1 MAGLSL
7 KVTNRSRKGLKGLP
21 SSIELPGDATVED
34 AKVAIARTAK
44 VSDHNRIGI
53 FDPVSK
59 KTLKDRNS
67 LLREQSEVIKHGE
80 LLVKDLG
87 PQIGWRTVYVIEYLG
102 PLLFHPLF
110 LGLRTH
116 LYPAVYPYI
125 KEFVPQPSSSG
136 GGGGGGEL
144 SFAQQAAFGMITAHF
159 VKREL
164 ETLFLHKFS
173 ASTMPFAYVFR
184 NSFFYWTF
192 AGLLGALE
200 IYAPFSPAA
209 LVPTTSAF
217 SLASSA
223 DYATYL
229 GIALY
234 AIGELGNFDVHY
246 YLAHLRKPGETARKI
261 PRGHGFSL
269 VTCPNYMFEIIAWSG
284 IILVTRSPA
293 LGLFITIGS
302 YFMWTWGWGKEKAY
316 RKQFGDKY
324 KKKRH
329 VILPGLL

>member
-21 SSIELPGDATVED
+21 PSIELPNDATVED
-34 AKVAIARTAK
+34 AKKAVARAAR

-59 KTLKDRNS
+59 KTIKDRNS
-67 LLREQSEVIKHGE
+67 FLREQVEVVKHGE

-87 PQIGWRTVYVIEYLG
+87 PQIGWRLVYVIEYLG

-110 LGLRTH
+110 LNFRNQ
-116 LYPAVYPYI
+116 LYPAVYPLL
-125 KEFVPQPSSSG
+125 KNHLPWAPRLD
-136 GGGGGGEL
+136 GEL
-144 SFAQQAAFGMITAHF
+144 SFAQQAAFAMIMAHF

-164 ETLFLHKFS
+164 ETLFLHKF
-173 ASTMPFAYVFR
+173 AAATMPFAFVFR
-184 NSFFYWTF
+184 NSFFYWAA
-192 AGLLGALE
+192 AGFLGALE

-209 LVPTTSAF
+209 VAPDAPTP
-217 SLASSA
+217 L
-223 DYATYL
+223 TYL
-229 GIALY
+229 GFALY
-234 AIGELGNFDVHY
+234 AIGELANFDVHW

-261 PRGHGFSL
+261 PYGHGFGL
-269 VTCPNYMFEIIAWSG
+269 VTCPNYMFEIIAWIG
-284 IILVTRSPA
+284 IILVTRSPS
-293 LGLFITIGS
+293 LVLFIVIGS
-302 YFMWTWGWGKEKAY
+302 YYMYIWGWGKEKNY

-324 KKKRH
+324 KKKRY

>member
-1 MAGLSL
+1 MGGLSL
-7 KVTNRSRKGLKGLP
+7 KVTNRSRKGLRGLP
-21 SSIELPGDATVED
+21 PSVELPEDATVED
-34 AKVAIARTAK
+34 AKKAIARAAK
-44 VSDHNRIGI
+44 VSDFNRIGI

-59 KTLKDRNS
+59 KTLKDRKA
-67 LLREQSEVIKHGE
+67 LLREQSEVVKHGE

-87 PQIGWRTVYVIEYLG
+87 PQISWRLVYVIEYLG

-110 LGLRTH
+110 LSLRNQ
-116 LYPAVYPYI
+116 LYPAVYPLLKNHLPYGI
-125 KEFVPQPSSSG
+125 RTDPS
-136 GGGGGGEL
+136 L
-144 SFAQQAAFGMITAHF
+144 SFAQQTAFYMIVAHF

-173 ASTMPFAYVFR
+173 ANTMPFAYVFR

-200 IYAPFSPAA
+200 VYAPFSPAA
-209 LVPTTSAF
+209 LSPDLPTP
-217 SLASSA
+217 L
-223 DYATYL
+223 TYL

-234 AIGELGNFDVHY
+234 FIGEVGNFDVHY

-261 PRGHGFSL
+261 PHGHGFSL
-269 VTCPNYMFEIIAWSG
+269 VTCPNYMFEIIAWIG
-284 IILVTRSPA
+284 IILVTRSPS
-293 LGLFITIGS
+293 LLLFIFIGS
-302 YFMWTWGWGKEKAY
+302 YFMYTWAWGKEKAY

-324 KKKRH
+324 KKKRT

>member
-7 KVTNRSRKGLKGLP
+7 KVTNRSRKGLKNLP
-21 SSIELPGDATVED
+21 PSVELPTDATVED
-34 AKVAIARTAK
+34 AKKVVARAAK
-44 VSDHNRIGI
+44 VSDYNRIGI

-59 KTLKDRNS
+59 KTLKDRKS
-67 LLREQSEVIKHGE
+67 LLREQTEVIKHGE

-87 PQIGWRTVYVIEYLG
+87 PQISWRLVYVIEYLG

-110 LGLRTH
+110 VGVRNH
-116 LYPAVYPYI
+116 LYPAVWPLLKNHLPY
-125 KEFVPQPSSSG
+125 EARLN
-136 GGGGGGEL
+136 GEL
-144 SFAQQAAFGMITAHF
+144 SFAQRAAFAMIMAHF

-173 ASTMPFAYVFR
+173 ANTMPFAYVFR
-184 NSFFYWTF
+184 NSFFYWAF
-192 AGLLGALE
+192 AGLLGAVE

-209 LVPTTSAF
+209 LAPEDPTP
-217 SLASSA
+217 L
-223 DYATYL
+223 TYL

-234 AIGELGNFDVHY
+234 LIGEIANFDVHY

-261 PRGHGFSL
+261 PHGHGFSL
-269 VTCPNYMFEIIAWSG
+269 VTCPNYMFEIIAWIG
-284 IILVTRSPA
+284 IILVTRSPS
-293 LGLFITIGS
+293 LVVFISVGT
-302 YFMWTWGWGKEKAY
+302 YFMWTWAWGKEKAY

-324 KKKRH
+324 KKKRS